1 MTKVEMARTMLKNV
15 IDPELGLNIVDL
27 GLIYEL
33 RIDETDRALVRMTF
47 TTMGCPIS
55 GMLVDGVYEALA
67 PLDLK
72 DIKVEITFDPPWTP
86 ERMSDEAKR
95 RMGWR

>member
-1 MTKVEMARTMLKNV
+1 MTKTETARTLLRNV

-27 GLIYEL
+27 GLIYDL
-33 RIDETDRALVRMTF
+33 RIDEQNRGYVLMTF

-67 PLDLK
+67 PLDLADVK
-72 DIKVEITFDPPWTP
+72 VDITYSPPWSP
-86 ERMSDEAKR
+86 ELMSDEAKR
-95 RMGWR
+95 RLGWR